1 MVSSI
6 INLFTSVFRGFES
19 PEEKRKFSILAVLF
33 GLTIGVYWLF
43 RPLKDSIFL
52 TMVGR
57 EYQPYAKMVSIFVT
71 VGAVMIYSYLVD
83 RYPRHKLLYGY
94 SVFYALCS
102 IVFAFFIFDPQ
113 VGIANTVSNPHRYLG
128 WLFYLFVESFGSTMV
143 ALFWSFVADTTTPD
157 SARRGYSLIVFG
169 AQSGG
174 VIIPLMGKFL
184 IQASSSGSAILLCVV
199 GICCIPL
206 VVYYFMHTVSRKQLK
221 GFDGSKNAIEK
232 GIKPAVT
239 SRFYGMHKEKKARTG
254 FIGGLYLIVTR
265 PYVLGIFIMVA
276 FYELTIIMIDFQFK
290 WLAAAEYTGDALT
303 NFFTTYAIA
312 INVIAVLSVLVG
324 SKKIMSRLGLA
335 RTLLLLPVVV
345 GTAAIIVNINPVLWV
360 AFVVMVMCK
369 SINYSLNQPAKEQL
383 YIPTSKDTKYKA
395 KAWIDMFG
403 IRLSKG
409 TASAINTLRPVLG
422 LATFTV
428 MSLGLSAGLIVVWF
442 FAAVFLGKEHR
453 AAIEQDRIVC

>member
-1 MVSSI
+1 MATSI
-6 INLFTSVFRGFES
+6 TSLFSSVFTGFES

-57 EYQPYAKMVSIFVT
+57 EYQPWAKIISIFVT
-71 VGAVMIYSYLVD
+71 IGAVMIYSRLVD
-83 RYPRHKLLYGY
+83 KYPRHKLLYGY

-102 IVFAFFIFDPQ
+102 IVFAFFIIDPEM
-113 VGIANTVSNPHRYLG
+113 GIANTVENPHRYLG

-143 ALFWSFVADTTTPD
+143 ALFWSFVADTTTPE

-174 VIIPLMGKFL
+174 VLIPLMGKIL
-184 IQASSSGSAILLCVV
+184 IKTSSSGAAILLCVV

-221 GFDGSKNAIEK
+221 GFEGSRNPLEK
-232 GIKPAVT
+232 GKKPKT
-239 SRFYGMHKEKKARTG
+239 S
-254 FIGGLYLIVTR
+254 FIDGLYLVIRR
-265 PYVLGIFIMVA
+265 PYVLGIFTMVA
-276 FYELTIIMIDFQFK
+276 FYELVIVMIDFQFK
-290 WLAAAEYTGDALT
+290 WLAKAEYTGDALT
-303 NFFTTYAIA
+303 NFFTTYAIC
-312 INVIAVLSVLVG
+312 INVIAVLSVLLG
-324 SKKIMSRLGLA
+324 SKRIFRRLGLG
-335 RTLLLLPVVV
+335 RTLLLLPIVV
-345 GTAAIIVNINPVLWV
+345 GAAAIIVNMNPILGV
-360 AFVVMVMCK
+360 AFAVMVACK

-409 TASAINTLRPVLG
+409 TASAINTLRPILG
-422 LATFTV
+422 VATFTL
-428 MSLGLSAGLIVVWF
+428 MSLGLSAVLIAVWF
-442 FAAVFLGKEHR
+442 YAALFIGKEHSK
-453 AAIEQDRIVC
+453 AIKQDRIVC

>member
-1 MVSSI
+1 MTSSI
-6 INLFTSVFRGFES
+6 TNLLSSVFTGFES
-19 PEEKRKFSILAVLF
+19 PEEKRKFSILAILF

-57 EYQPYAKMVSIFVT
+57 EYQPWAKMLSIFVT
-71 VGAVMIYSYLVD
+71 VGAVMVYSYLVD
-83 RYPRHKLLYGY
+83 KYPRHKLLYGY

-102 IVFAFFIFDPQ
+102 IVFAFLIVDPQ
-113 VGIANTVSNPHRYLG
+113 IGIANTISNPHRYLG
-128 WLFYLFVESFGSTMV
+128 WCFYLFVESFGSTMV
-143 ALFWSFVADTTTPD
+143 ALFWSFVADTTTPA

-169 AQSGG
+169 AQLGG

-184 IQASSSGSAILLCVV
+184 IQASSSGSAILLCVI

-206 VVYYFMHTVSRKQLK
+206 VVYYFMHTVPRNQLK

-232 GIKPAVT
+232 G
-239 SRFYGMHKEKKARTG
+239 KKSKTG
-254 FIGGLYLIVTR
+254 FLDGLYLVATR
-265 PYVLGIFIMVA
+265 PYVLGIFTMVA
-276 FYELTIIMIDFQFK
+276 FYELVIIMIDFQFK
-290 WLAAAEYTGDALT
+290 WLAAGEYTGDALT
-303 NFFTTYAIA
+303 NFFTTYAIS
-312 INVIAVLSVLVG
+312 INVIAVLSVLLG
-324 SKKIMSRLGLA
+324 SKGIMRRLGLD

-345 GTAAIIVNINPVLWV
+345 GAAAIIVNMKPVLGV
-360 AFVVMVMCK
+360 AFAVMVICK

-409 TASAINTLRPVLG
+409 TASLINTLRPLLG
-422 LATFTV
+422 VATFTM
-428 MSLGLSAGLIVVWF
+428 MSLGLSAVLIFVWF
-442 FAAVFLGKEHR
+442 FAAVFLGKEHK

>member
-1 MVSSI
+1 M
-6 INLFTSVFRGFES
+6 NLFTSIFRGFES

-57 EYQPYAKMVSIFVT
+57 EYQPWAKMLSIFVT

-102 IVFAFFIFDPQ
+102 IVFAFFIIDPQ
-113 VGIANTVSNPHRYLG
+113 VGIANTVANPHRYLG

-184 IQASSSGSAILLCVV
+184 VQTSSSGSAILLCVV

-206 VVYYFMHTVSRKQLK
+206 VVYYFMRTVPRKQLQ

-232 GIKPAVT
+232 G
-239 SRFYGMHKEKKARTG
+239 KKSKAS
-254 FIGGLYLIVTR
+254 FLDGLYLIVTR
-265 PYVLGIFIMVA
+265 PYVLGIFTMVA
-276 FYELTIIMIDFQFK
+276 FYELVIVMIDFQFK
-290 WLAAAEYTGDALT
+290 WLAAAEYRGDALT

-312 INVIAVLSVLVG
+312 INVIAVLSVLIG

-345 GTAAIIVNINPVLWV
+345 GAAAIIVNVNPVLWV
-360 AFVVMVMCK
+360 AFSVMVMCK

-383 YIPTSKDTKYKA
+383 YIPTSRNTKYKA

-409 TASAINTLRPVLG
+409 TASAINTLRPILG
-422 LATFTV
+422 VATFSL

-442 FAAVFLGKEHR
+442 WAAMFLGKEHKT
-453 AAIEQDRIVC
+453 AIEQDRIVC

>member
-1 MVSSI
+1 MS
-6 INLFTSVFRGFES
+6 LFSSVFTGFES

-57 EYQPYAKMVSIFVT
+57 DYQPWAKMLSILVT
-71 VGAVMIYSYLVD
+71 GCAVVIYSQLVD

-113 VGIANTVSNPHRYLG
+113 LGIANTVENPHRYLG
-128 WLFYLFVESFGSTMV
+128 WVFYLFVESFGSTMV
-143 ALFWSFVADTTTPD
+143 ALFWSFVSDTTTPE

-174 VIIPLMGKFL
+174 ILFPLLGKIL
-184 IQASSSGSAILLCVV
+184 INASSSGSAILLCTV

-206 VVYYFMHTVSRKQLK
+206 VVYYFMHTVSRKQMK
-221 GFDGSKNAIEK
+221 GFKGSKDALEK
-232 GIKPAVT
+232 GKKP
-239 SRFYGMHKEKKARTG
+239 KTG
-254 FIGGLYLIVTR
+254 FFDGLYLIVTR
-265 PYVLGIFIMVA
+265 PYVLGIFTVVA
-276 FYELTIIMIDFQFK
+276 FYEIVIIMIDFQFK
-290 WLAAAEYTGDALT
+290 WLAKAAYTGDALT

-312 INVIAVLSVLVG
+312 INIVAVLSVLLG
-324 SKKIMSRLGLA
+324 SKGITRRIGLSK
-335 RTLLLLPVVV
+335 TLLLLPVVV
-345 GTAAIIVNINPVLWV
+345 GAAAIIVNINPVLAV
-360 AFVVMVMCK
+360 AFTVMVACK
-369 SINYSLNQPAKEQL
+369 GVNYSLNQPAKEQL

-403 IRLSKG
+403 VRLSKG
-409 TASAINTLRPVLG
+409 LSSWFNTFRPVLG
-422 LATFTV
+422 VATFTI
-428 MSLGLSAGLIVVWF
+428 MSLGLSSVLIIIWF
-442 FAAVFLGKEHR
+442 LTALFLGKEYNK
-453 AAIEQDRIVC
+453 ALDQDRIVC